1 MMNIIWIFIL
11 LTSNSISWY
20 VLYISRYQKFIIY
33 IMILRK
39 YGSHLFCLTAISMK
53 NHRIYQKKKNQNLTK
68 ICGQN
73 VPCKG
78 INLAKHKMRVS
89 NRLHGKSFWKHF
101 LMRRFLQSPLCG
113 TIHCTLYITSF
124 PKEIFRHDITFTSAF
139 IIGDYG
145 HTLRTKSQR
154 YINKLIMYFLVL
166 PLMLRWK
173 WKSK

>member
-11 LTSNSISWY
+11 LTSYSISWY
-20 VLYISRYQKFIIY
+20 V
-33 IMILRK
+33 LRK